1 MFTRDDYQI
10 WASKGARCVADRTEQ
25 MLADRL
31 ANYEKPPI
39 DQGVEQAL
47 AEYVSRQKKRLM
59 EKKFIF

>member
-1 MFTRDDYQI
+1 
-10 WASKGARCVADRTEQ
+10 

-31 ANYEKPPI
+31 AKYEKPPI

-47 AEYVSRQKKRLM
+47 VEFVSRQKKRLI